1 NYRLT
6 ETQDLALVRYLE
18 AIDAIGFGV
27 HRTMIEQQAN
37 FLISEAYL
45 GSNEAPPVVGKQWA
59 RRWLKKHPQFK
70 WIKAK
75 PLDIERKLAQEPE
88 ALRGWFDRLKGFI
101 DNRGIQPGDTYNM
114 DETGCRIGVAKSQY
128 VYTKN
133 GRQLFIPCTNNRELV
148 TLIE

>member
-1 NYRLT
+1 MAPRRSTKAQYRQDTVLLEKHVEELRKFTRPSIAAYAKAHNLPYYRLRRAYLGLPNRCNRTQSAQNYRLT

-45 GSNEAPPVVGKQWA
+45 GSNEAPPVIGKQWA

-70 WIKAK
+70 RIKAK
-75 PLDIERKLAQEPE
+75 PLDI
-88 ALRGWFDRLKGFI
+88 
-101 DNRGIQPGDTYNM
+101 
-114 DETGCRIGVAKSQY
+114 
-128 VYTKN
+128 
-133 GRQLFIPCTNNRELV
+133 
-148 TLIE
+148 